1 MLGFAVPRRRVV
13 REGEPTGQARAARH
27 LLHQGVLAV
36 TLGALFLALPW
47 FGLLQAASGWL
58 RGAGML
64 LTAVGV
70 VLLLSHLVVQRRA
83 IRAWA
88 HTHLSA
94 RHVIGDWSP
103 LLLQALAPVQFEALC
118 AALFQQNGFEVR
130 ARVRSDDG
138 AMDLRLHARGER
150 RAISIVR
157 CKHLAHGEVGI
168 EHMLHYYG
176 VLAAHTL
183 KHGTY
188 ATNGG
193 FTAEALRFATEN
205 GIRALDGEDLL
216 AMITRRKREQQQE
229 LLEKVLE

>member
-1 MLGFAVPRRRVV
+1 MRDGEHTGRRR
-13 REGEPTGQARAARH
+13 GTRH
-27 LLHQGVLAV
+27 LLHQGALALA
-36 TLGALFLALPW
+36 LGALFLGVPGL
-47 FGLLQAASGWL
+47 GLLPSAAGWL
-58 RGAGML
+58 RGAGAL
-64 LTAVGV
+64 LVAVGGL
-70 VLLLSHLVVQRRA
+70 LLLSHAVVRRRA

-130 ARVRSDDG
+130 ARVRSDD
-138 AMDLRLHARGER
+138 AALDLRLHTRGER

-157 CKHLAHGEVGI
+157 CKHMAHGPVGL

-193 FTAEALRFATEN
+193 FTAEALRFASEN

-216 AMITRRKREQQQE
+216 AMITRRRREQQQE

>member
-1 MLGFAVPRRRVV
+1 MRDDEHTGRRR
-13 REGEPTGQARAARH
+13 GTRH
-27 LLHQGVLAV
+27 LLHQGALALA
-36 TLGALFLALPW
+36 LGALFLGVPGL
-47 FGLLQAASGWL
+47 GLLPSAAGWL
-58 RGAGML
+58 RGAGAL
-64 LTAVGV
+64 LVAVGGL
-70 VLLLSHLVVQRRA
+70 LLLSHAVVRRRA

-130 ARVRSDDG
+130 ARVRSDD
-138 AMDLRLHARGER
+138 AALDLRLHTRGER

-157 CKHLAHGEVGI
+157 CKHMAHGPVGL

-193 FTAEALRFATEN
+193 FTAEALRFASEN

-216 AMITRRKREQQQE
+216 AMITRRRREQQQE

>member
-1 MLGFAVPRRRVV
+1 MRD
-13 REGEPTGQARAARH
+13 GEHTGKGRGTRH
-27 LLHQGVLAV
+27 LLHQGALALA
-36 TLGALFLALPW
+36 LGALFLALPGL
-47 FGLLQAASGWL
+47 GLLPSAASWL
-58 RGAGML
+58 RGAGL
-64 LTAVGV
+64 LLAGVGAL
-70 VLLLSHLVVQRRA
+70 LLLSHAIVRRRA

-130 ARVRSDDG
+130 SRVRSDDG
-138 AMDLRLHARGER
+138 ALDLRLHTRGER

-157 CKHLAHGEVGI
+157 CKHMAHGPVGI
-168 EHMLHYYG
+168 DHMLHYYG

-193 FTAEALRFATEN
+193 FTAEALRFASEN